1 MSTVGNVPP
10 TAGRS
15 LGGFS
20 TEVIAKST
28 LGGAGLGSTQFGQP
42 HTYRTIASSPA
53 LLCTLSCNVVSA
65 ACRRELGPL
74 LRRARARAP
83 SLFLGRAALFEFG
96 GDQELQ
102 DNGAGSRARPGSG
115 SWAPR
120 PPAA

>member
-20 TEVIAKST
+20 TEVIAEST

-53 LLCTLSCNVVSA
+53 LLCTLSCNAVGA

-74 LRRARARAP
+74 LRRGSSP
-83 SLFLGRAALFEFG
+83 GALALPGQG
-96 GDQELQ
+96 GVI
-102 DNGAGSRARPGSG
+102 
-115 SWAPR
+115 
-120 PPAA
+120 

>member
-20 TEVIAKST
+20 TEVIAEST
-28 LGGAGLGSTQFGQP
+28 LGGAGLGATQFGQP

-53 LLCTLSCNVVSA
+53 LLCTLSCNAVGA

-74 LRRARARAP
+74 LRR
-83 SLFLGRAALFEFG
+83 
-96 GDQELQ
+96 
-102 DNGAGSRARPGSG
+102 GSG
-115 SWAPR
+115 PGALALPGKGGVV
-120 PPAA
+120 